1 MLFCAE
7 KEWLTQVFL
16 FFYMGTYLYNSSLPF
31 VRTNFNGN
39 RIWNGRFTNFPYP
52 DPEPSLGKVI
62 RWKLS
67 ANPQKKEK
75 QEESFQLAVASQPA
89 LPEEDN
95 YLLWL
100 GHSSF
105 FIRLHGVNILTDPV
119 LGNLSLIKRKAP
131 LPIPVSALQGIDY
144 VLISHAHRD
153 HFDVSSLKQLYK
165 QNPRMVVLGPLK
177 LQYLLSKIA
186 PAVLHQEAG
195 WYQQYETHKAVNIS
209 FLPAI
214 HWHRRGITDLNEVLW
229 GSFMIESTKTK
240 ERIYFAGD
248 TAYGKHFR
256 DIQDAVGKMRTC
268 LMPVGAY
275 KPHWLMKGSHM
286 SPTEALKAFSDLKGE
301 TFIPMH
307 YGTFDLSDEPL
318 GEPYRM
324 LNERKEQFTTGRELR
339 LLQPGEPFDIAK

>member
-1 MLFCAE
+1 MS
-7 KEWLTQVFL
+7 
-16 FFYMGTYLYNSSLPF
+16 TYLYNSSLPF
-31 VRTNFNGN
+31 VKTNFNGN

-52 DPEPSLGKVI
+52 DPEPSWRKVV
-62 RWKLS
+62 RWKL
-67 ANPQKKEK
+67 AKNPQKKEK
-75 QEESFQLAVASQPA
+75 QEDSFQLAVASQLA

-100 GHSSF
+100 GHASF
-105 FIRLHGVNILTDPV
+105 FIRWNGINILTDPI

-131 LPIPVSALQGIDY
+131 LPVPISALQNIDY

-153 HFDVSSLKQLYK
+153 HYDVSSLKQLYK

-195 WYQQYETHKAVNIS
+195 WYQQYETHKDINIS

-214 HWHRRGITDLNEVLW
+214 HWHRRGLTDLNEVLW
-229 GSFMIESTKTK
+229 GSFIIESPKTN

-248 TAYGKHFR
+248 SAYGKHYK
-256 DIQDAVGKMRTC
+256 DIQAAVGSMNIC
-268 LMPVGAY
+268 LLPVGAY
-275 KPHWLMKGSHM
+275 KPEWLMKGSHM
-286 SPTEALKAFSDLKGE
+286 SPSEAIKAFSDLNGE

-307 YGTFDLSDEPL
+307 YGTFDLADEPL
-318 GEPYRM
+318 GEPYRI
-324 LNERKEQFTTGRELR
+324 LSERQAAFPAERQLR
-339 LLQPGEPFDIAK
+339 LLQPGELFSLAK